1 MKEATKRSKVKGK
14 YVYRGICS
22 ILLTA
27 GCLFLFYSRWYPFV
41 QADNTTG
48 RLTGTGNLLMSGGIN
63 LLLTVLLLRGLGG
76 YRIGVDRLMS
86 VIGSQLVSFFVVNF
100 MEIFASMAVMGMF
113 RVIWSLIP
121 HYLLLFVLD
130 SLFGILF
137 SMLAGALYRKLF
149 PPLKIVEFYS
159 EGTEVMMDKMNA
171 RPDKYEV
178 KRLVRCDVPERVIR
192 REISEYDAVLMHD
205 IPSHYKNHILKIC
218 FEMDKRVYFTPKISD
233 IITKF
238 STQLNLFDTP
248 LYLCRNQGIP
258 LWRRII
264 KRSFDIILSLI
275 AIVLLS
281 PIMLITALLIKLQD
295 GGPVMYKQERTT
307 LGGQRFM
314 IWKFRSMIV
323 DAEADGKPHPATDHD
338 SRITPVGR
346 FIRATRI
353 DELPQ
358 LINILK
364 GDMSIVGPRPERV
377 EHVEMYTKDIP
388 EFVFREKIRGGLT
401 GYAQVFGKYN
411 TSALDKLK
419 MDLTYIMNYSL
430 LLDVQIILETVK
442 ILFMKEST
450 EGFKPAGDKK
460 DNKNTKKN

>member
-1 MKEATKRSKVKGK
+1 MKKRQGNGK
-14 YVYRGICS
+14 YIYRGICG

-27 GCLFLFYSRWYPFV
+27 VCLLLFYMQWYPMV
-41 QADNTTG
+41 KADNTTG
-48 RLTGTGNLLMSGGIN
+48 RLTGTGNLLMSGGIY
-63 LLLTVLLLRGLGG
+63 LGLTIMLLRGLGG

-86 VIGSQLVSFFVVNF
+86 VTGSQIVSFFVVNGLEVF
-100 MEIFASMAVMGMF
+100 ISMAVMGMF
-113 RVIWSLIP
+113 RVIGKLIP
-121 HYLLLFVLD
+121 LYLLLFVLD
-130 SLFGILF
+130 SVFAIF
-137 SMLAGALYRKLF
+137 FTMAASALYRKLF
-149 PPLKIVEFYS
+149 PPLQIVEFYS
-159 EGTEVMMDKMNA
+159 EGAEVMMDKMNA
-171 RPDKYEV
+171 RPDKYV
-178 KRLVRCDVPERVIR
+178 VNRLVRCDVPERVLR
-192 REISEYDAVLMHD
+192 KEIEKHDAVLIHD
-205 IPSHYKNHILKIC
+205 IPSHYKNHILKMC

-238 STQLNLFDTP
+238 SLQLNLFDTP

-258 LWRRII
+258 LWRCAI
-264 KRSFDIILSLI
+264 KRSFDVILSLI
-275 AIVLLS
+275 ALILLS
-281 PIMLITALLIKLQD
+281 PVMLITAILIKLQD
-295 GGPVMYKQERTT
+295 GGPVMYKQERAT
-307 LGGQRFM
+307 LNGRRFM

-323 DAEADGKPHPATDHD
+323 DAEADGKPHPATERD
-338 SRITPVGR
+338 SRITPVGH

-377 EHVEMYTKDIP
+377 EHVEMYSKEIP

-430 LLDVQIILETVK
+430 LLDIQIILETLK
-442 ILFMKEST
+442 IIFMKEST
-450 EGFKPAGDKK
+450 EGFKEDKK
-460 DNKNTKKN
+460 DKKDKK

>member
-1 MKEATKRSKVKGK
+1 MKTETSQRKVKGK
-14 YVYRGICS
+14 YVYRGICC

-27 GCLFLFYSRWYPFV
+27 GCLLLFYSRWYPFV
-41 QADNTTG
+41 KANNTTG
-48 RLTGTGNLLMSGGIN
+48 WLTGKGNLLMSGGIH
-63 LLLTVLLLRGLGG
+63 LGLIVLLLRGLGG
-76 YRIGVDRLMS
+76 YSIGVDRLTS
-86 VIGSQLVSFFVVNF
+86 VIGSQLVSFFVIDF
-100 MEIFASMAVMGMF
+100 MEVFISMAVTGHF
-113 RVIWSLIP
+113 RMIGKIFPVFLV
-121 HYLLLFVLD
+121 LFVLE
-130 SLFGILF
+130 SLFGIVF
-137 SMLAGALYRKLF
+137 SMLAGALYCKLF
-149 PPLKIVEFYS
+149 PPLRIVEFYS

-192 REISEYDAVLMHD
+192 REISEHDAVLMHD

-275 AIVLLS
+275 AIVVLS

-307 LGGQRFM
+307 IGGRRFM

-323 DAEADGKPHPATDHD
+323 DAEADGKPHPATERD

-388 EFVFREKIRGGLT
+388 EFIFREKIRGGLT

-419 MDLTYIMNYSL
+419 LDLTYIMNYSL

-442 ILFMKEST
+442 IIFMKEST
-450 EGFKPAGDKK
+450 EGFKTAEEKK
-460 DNKNTKKN
+460 ENKKK